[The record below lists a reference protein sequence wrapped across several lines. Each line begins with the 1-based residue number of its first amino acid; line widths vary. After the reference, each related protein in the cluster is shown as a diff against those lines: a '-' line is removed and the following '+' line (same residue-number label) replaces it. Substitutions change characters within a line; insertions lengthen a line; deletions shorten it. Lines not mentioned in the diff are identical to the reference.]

1 MRWGLV
7 EVELGV
13 EVEVAR
19 EPDCEL
25 LLELEVDGAA
35 ACGLI
40 ILNSTSN
47 NSSNNGLTLPGILN
61 VNLSLPGKY
70 AITGSCG
77 GTGNGKRLQTQT
89 VLCGRPERSKVT
101 QVQFVVSS
109 WRTASQ

>member
-7 EVELGV
+7 EFELELGV
-13 EVEVAR
+13 ELEF
-19 EPDCEL
+19 CEL
-25 LLELEVDGAA
+25 LLEVDGAA

-77 GTGNGKRLQTQT
+77 GTGNGNLLQTQT
-89 VLCGRPERSKVT
+89 VL
-101 QVQFVVSS
+101 
-109 WRTASQ
+109 